1 MKTIT
6 AITPQVKNASR
17 CNVFLDGE
25 FFCGMN
31 LDAVVKNRLKV
42 GMQISG
48 EKLGQIQLDN
58 ERATALD
65 KAMTHLSGSVKTE
78 KQIRDFL
85 RDKGYTPVVIAY
97 VVDKL
102 LEYGFLNDVDFAK
115 RYVETYS
122 GKKGV
127 RLIKNELRK
136 KGISE
141 DYADLA
147 TVDVGSQEDA
157 ATALAE
163 KFMRGKERDRKTV
176 QKLYRHLLSKGFTF
190 DDAKAAA
197 ENYLSQDDE

>member
-1 MKTIT
+1 
-6 AITPQVKNASR
+6 
-17 CNVFLDGE
+17 
-25 FFCGMN
+25 
-31 LDAVVKNRLKV
+31 
-42 GMQISG
+42 
-48 EKLGQIQLDN
+48 
-58 ERATALD
+58 
-65 KAMTHLSGSVKTE
+65 
-78 KQIRDFL
+78 
-85 RDKGYTPVVIAY
+85 VVIAY

-102 LEYGFLNDVDFAK
+102 LEYGFLNDADFAK

-141 DYADLA
+141 DDADLA